1 MTKNDIIKRLTV
13 LGNELERTVSVSGTK
28 EELEMRLRE
37 LEDEYAAIHD
47 GENDTPLSTDS
58 NNSSISTETDN
69 RDAVSSETVLIETPS
84 VATASLPERVTVT
97 ALKTL
102 HIAGW
107 HEDREE
113 RVEFVSSNTV
123 FRVLA
128 DEVDALRAAGLVE

>member
-1 MTKNDIIKRLTV
+1 MTKDDIIKRLTV
-13 LGNELERTVSVSGTK
+13 LGNKLERTVSVSGTK

-58 NNSSISTETDN
+58 DN
-69 RDAVSSETVLIETPS
+69 RDAVSSETVLTETPS

-107 HEDREE
+107 HEAREE
-113 RVEFVSSNTV
+113 RVEFVCSKTV